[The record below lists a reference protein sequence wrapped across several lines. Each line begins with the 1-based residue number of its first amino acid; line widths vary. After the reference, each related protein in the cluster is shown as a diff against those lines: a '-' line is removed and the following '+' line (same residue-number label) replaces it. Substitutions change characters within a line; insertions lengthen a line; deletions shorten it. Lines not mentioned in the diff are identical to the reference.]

1 MPHNLDTKNDRLK
14 IRGNVFLNLHFFS
27 KTRFHEQYIIC
38 TQGIISTVEASLP
51 PSSRLLVTPLRSK
64 YKKEVVVVA
73 RGSFVCL
80 YYPEHIL
87 IFPYFHNSDNAIYDA
102 LWGV

>member
-1 MPHNLDTKNDRLK
+1 MFFKST
-14 IRGNVFLNLHFFS
+14 FFS

-38 TQGIISTVEASLP
+38 TQGLISTAEASLP

-64 YKKEVVVVA
+64 YKEEVVVVA
-73 RGSFVCL
+73 RESFVCL

-87 IFPYFHNSDNAIYDA
+87 IFLYFHISNNAIYDA